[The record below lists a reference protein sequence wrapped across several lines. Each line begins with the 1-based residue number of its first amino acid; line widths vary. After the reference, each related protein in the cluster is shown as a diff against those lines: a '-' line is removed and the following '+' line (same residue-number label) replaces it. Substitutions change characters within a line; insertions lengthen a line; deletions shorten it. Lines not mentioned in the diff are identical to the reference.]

1 MKEEVDKSKGIGAI
15 KEVFKPEWLANTMV
29 VKKKIR
35 KWRVCVD
42 FKNLNRAYSKD
53 QFLVPKIYQLLDATF
68 GHPRM
73 SFLDTSQG
81 YHQIRIAPKDQEKTS
96 FITPMDNYQ

>member
-15 KEVFKPEWLANTMV
+15 EEVFKPEWLANTVV

-53 QFLVPKIYQLLDATF
+53 QFLVPKIDQLLDATF

-73 SFLDTSQG
+73 SFLDTFQG
-81 YHQIRIAPKDQEKTS
+81 YHQITIAPKDQEKTS